1 MSRVL
6 SFTTT
11 EDSDLELDH
20 LMEIWG
26 MNRSETIRE
35 AISRAYNRELLFSS
49 PRIGDSTDSHKSQFK
64 RLSVEMQ
71 RLIDNL
77 IG

>member
-1 MSRVL
+1 MTKVL

-11 EDSDLELDH
+11 EDSDIELDE

-35 AISRAYNRELLFSS
+35 AISRAYNRQLLFSN
-49 PRIGDSTDSHKSQFK
+49 PKIAKDESHRAQFK
-64 RLSVEMQ
+64 RLSIEMQ

-77 IG
+77 VG

>member
-1 MSRVL
+1 MGRIL

-11 EDSDLELDH
+11 EDSDVELDE

-35 AISRAYNRELLFSS
+35 AISRAYNRQLLFSN
-49 PRIGDSTDSHKSQFK
+49 PKIAAKDESHRAQFK
-64 RLSVEMQ
+64 RLSIEMQ

-77 IG
+77 VA

>member
-1 MSRVL
+1 MTKVL

-11 EDSDLELDH
+11 EDAEIELDE

-35 AISRAYNRELLFSS
+35 AISRAYNREMLFSN
-49 PRIGDSTDSHKSQFK
+49 PKIGENQSQKSQFK
-64 RLSVEMQ
+64 RLSIEMQ
-71 RLIDNL
+71 RLLDNL

>member
-11 EDSDLELDH
+11 EDSDIELDE

-35 AISRAYNRELLFSS
+35 AISRAYNRQMLFSKS
-49 PRIGDSTDSHKSQFK
+49 PNSH
-64 RLSVEMQ
+64 Q
-71 RLIDNL
+71 RGITQ
-77 IG
+77 IAIQAIER

>member
-1 MSRVL
+1 MTKVL

-11 EDSDLELDH
+11 EDSDIELDE

-35 AISRAYNRELLFSS
+35 AISRAYNRQLFSD
-49 PRIGDSTDSHKSQFK
+49 PKIAKDESHRAQFK
-64 RLSVEMQ
+64 RLSIEMQ

-77 IG
+77 VG

>member
-1 MSRVL
+1 MTKVL

-11 EDSDLELDH
+11 EDAEIELDE

-35 AISRAYNRELLFSS
+35 AISRAYNRQLLFSD
-49 PRIGDSTDSHKSQFK
+49 PKICEEQSHRDQFK
-64 RLSVEMQ
+64 RLSIEMQ
-71 RLIDNL
+71 RLLDNL